1 MNIERKINSSTSPA
15 IAAMQ
20 CYAQPSIQLF
30 NCDNLE
36 IMKMLTDES
45 VDVILTDP
53 PYLYLKNQKLERP
66 FDEQLFFSECKR
78 LLTKKGFIVMFG
90 RGESFYR
97 WNTILADL
105 GFIFKEEVIWNKSYC
120 TSPLMALSRVHETV
134 SIFTKDKGTIN
145 KVKVPYLEM
154 KSNDLDSVIGDVKR
168 MRSILKNT
176 KSLDSVLE
184 FLENNHVPTDSDNV
198 ISTSISSI
206 IKTQNRC
213 ASVLSGIKNGMN
225 EKSIIRTDFEK
236 PNNPRNGVTAE
247 PYKPTVDRDCN
258 VMQSI
263 NVGMNEKTIINT
275 YDYNSTDRVHNY
287 KNNVVASPKLK
298 NGDRCVYVVSNIIDG
313 QNEKSIIKQVRDHY
327 SAIHPTQKPVR
338 LLERLLALV
347 IPGDKNKEDI
357 IVFDP
362 FGGSFST
369 MEAVY
374 NMGMEGISCEIDK
387 EYFDLGKERIEK
399 LPPHQTALFD

>member
-78 LLTKKGFIVMFG
+78 VLTKNGFIVLFG
-90 RGESFYR
+90 RGISFYR
-97 WNTILADL
+97 WNTILDDL
-105 GFIFKEEVIWNKSYC
+105 GFTFKEEIIWNKSYN
-120 TSPLMALSRVHETV
+120 TSPLMALSRIHETV
-134 SIFTKDKGTIN
+134 SIFTKGKGVIN

-154 KSNDLDSVIGDVKR
+154 KSHDLDSVIGDVKR

-176 KSLDSVLE
+176 KSLDAVLS
-184 FLENNHVPTDSDNV
+184 FLETNNVPTSSDNTL
-198 ISTSISSI
+198 STSISSI
-206 IKTQNRC
+206 IKTQDRC
-213 ASVLSGIKNGMN
+213 ASVMSGIKNGVN
-225 EKSIIRTDFEK
+225 EKSIINIYDF
-236 PNNPRNGVTAE
+236 
-247 PYKPTVDRDCN
+247 
-258 VMQSI
+258 
-263 NVGMNEKTIINT
+263 
-275 YDYNSTDRVHNY
+275 NSSDRVHNY

-298 NGDRCVYVVSNIIDG
+298 NGDRCVQVISNIIDG
-313 QNEKSIIKQVRDHY
+313 QNEKSIIRQVRDHY
-327 SAIHPTQKPVR
+327 STTHPTQKPVR

-347 IPGDKNKEDI
+347 IPKDKPKEEI
-357 IVFDP
+357 TIFDP

>member
-36 IMKMLTDES
+36 LMDKMGDES

-53 PYLYLKNQKLERP
+53 PYLYLKNQKLERE

-78 LLTKKGFIVMFG
+78 LLTKNGFIVMFG
-90 RGESFYR
+90 RGTSFYR

-105 GFIFKEEVIWNKSYC
+105 GFKFKEEIVWDKLYS
-120 TSPLMALSRVHETV
+120 TSPLMRLSRIHETI
-134 SIFTKDKGTIN
+134 SIFTKGKGTIN

-154 KSNDLDSVIGDVKR
+154 KSHDLDSVIQDINRIKGA
-168 MRSILKNT
+168 LNNT
-176 KSLDSVLE
+176 KSLDAVLA
-184 FLENNHVPTDSDNV
+184 FLESNNVPTNSDNV
-198 ISTSISSI
+198 LSTTVSSI
-206 IKTQNRC
+206 IKTQDRC

-225 EKSIIRTDFEK
+225 EKSIIRTD
-236 PNNPRNGVTAE
+236 RYV
-247 PYKPTVDRDCN
+247 
-258 VMQSI
+258 
-263 NVGMNEKTIINT
+263 
-275 YDYNSTDRVHNY
+275 Y
-287 KNNVVASPKLK
+287 KNNSVVGLK
-298 NGDRCVYVVSNIIDG
+298 DITKPDRAVSVVQSIDNGMT
-313 QNEKSIIKQVRDHY
+313 EKTIIKQVRDHY

-347 IPGDKNKEDI
+347 VPKEKEPSDI

>member
-120 TSPLMALSRVHETV
+120 TSPLMALSRIHETI
-134 SIFTKDKGTIN
+134 SISTKGKGTIN
-145 KVKVPYLEM
+145 KVKIPYLEM
-154 KSNDLDSVIGDVKR
+154 KGHDLDSVIGDVKR
-168 MRSILKNT
+168 LRSILKNT
-176 KSLDSVLE
+176 KSLNAVLE
-184 FLENNHVPTDSDNV
+184 FLESNNVPTNSDNV

-206 IKTQNRC
+206 IKTQDRC
-213 ASVLSGIKNGMN
+213 ASVLSGIKNGLN
-225 EKSIIRTDFEK
+225 EKSIVNI
-236 PNNPRNGVTAE
+236 
-247 PYKPTVDRDCN
+247 
-258 VMQSI
+258 
-263 NVGMNEKTIINT
+263 
-275 YDYNSTDRVHNY
+275 YDYNSTERAHNK

-298 NGDRCVYVVSNIIDG
+298 NGDRCVYVMSNVVSG

>member
-66 FDEQLFFSECKR
+66 FDEQLFFIECKR

-90 RGESFYR
+90 RGTSFYR

-105 GFIFKEEVIWNKSYC
+105 GLKFKEEIIWNKSMG
-120 TSPLMALSRVHETV
+120 TSPLSKLCRIHETV
-134 SIFTKDKGTIN
+134 SVFCKGNGSIN
-145 KVKVPYLEM
+145 KNKIPYLESKNFNLEKIQVDINRINSTLGNP
-154 KSNDLDSVIGDVKR
+154 KSIKFLKDFIEGY
-168 MRSILKNT
+168 RSDMELNT
-176 KSLDSVLE
+176 VFTKHAVTSDIRKSGAREVNTLA
-184 FLENNHVPTDSDNV
+184 
-198 ISTSISSI
+198 SI
-206 IKTQNRC
+206 QN
-213 ASVLSGIKNGMN
+213 GIT
-225 EKSIIRTDFEK
+225 EKSIIHIVREH
-236 PNNPRNGVTAE
+236 
-247 PYKPTVDRDCN
+247 Y
-258 VMQSI
+258 
-263 NVGMNEKTIINT
+263 NT
-275 YDYNSTDRVHNY
+275 
-287 KNNVVASPKLK
+287 
-298 NGDRCVYVVSNIIDG
+298 
-313 QNEKSIIKQVRDHY
+313 
-327 SAIHPTQKPVR
+327 IHPTQKPVR

-347 IPGDKNKEDI
+347 VPKEKEPSDI

-387 EYFDLGKERIEK
+387 EYFDIGKERIEK